1 MNNQNYLIYFKRKNS
16 LSLSNTES
24 FRDLFPSMRLNL
36 AHTIEEVLNQNR
48 SNTLTIWLRKMNF
61 KLVSNCV
68 IIYKSKGNYLLSKLN

>member
-1 MNNQNYLIYFKRKNS
+1 MHSGEVHQNLNFLIKYKFLYISSYMNNQNYLIYFKRKNS

-48 SNTLTIWLRKMNF
+48 SNTLTI
-61 KLVSNCV
+61 
-68 IIYKSKGNYLLSKLN
+68 